1 MAALSV
7 DSMQRVSSRAAVIG
21 RITRENA
28 DWLLGLLRELEG
40 NVTLDC
46 RHSAF
51 VDSAAL
57 MVLVDFDEFLRRR
70 GDRLTIRGVPDGA
83 SAVSAANGSAS
94 LRGSSPSA
102 ASR

>member
-1 MAALSV
+1 
-7 DSMQRVSSRAAVIG
+7 MQRVSSRAAVIG

-51 VDSAAL
+51 LDSAAL
-57 MVLVDFDEFLRRR
+57 MVLVDFDEFLRER
-70 GDRLTIRGVPDGA
+70 GDRLTVRGVPDGA
-83 SAVSAANGSAS
+83 STISAANQSANV
-94 LRGSSPSA
+94 RGSSPSA